1 MMGRAPPSE
10 LPRRPPPPG
19 QRYRAGRRQMTGR
32 SRTPRP

>member
-19 QRYRAGRRQMTGR
+19 QRYRAGRRQM
-32 SRTPRP
+32 